1 MTKAQIRKNAF
12 LKSIPIM
19 CSYIFVS
26 MAYGIM
32 MENAGFGWYYSLFVS
47 LTVYTGAFQFVLIT
61 FLSSGASIVT
71 IALTAFLMNSRQTF
85 YSLTFLKD
93 FQKMG
98 RRKLYMIPTM
108 TDETYAVNTT
118 LDYMPEDDKHST
130 MFGVALFSVSPL
142 RTAIVCIVPRV
153 LMGWLTA
160 VIFKAVSS
168 KDKTS
173 FVQYLVASITGP
185 LLNTILFT
193 GTLLLLF
200 NNAPIIIQLKEQ
212 FGSTNVMAFAAAFVG
227 VNGLIEAGVCAVLG
241 TALCKALSVAMK
253 KMKI

>member
-32 MENAGFGWYYSLFVS
+32 MENAGFDWYYSLFVS

-61 FLSSGASIVT
+61 FLSGGASIVT

-98 RRKLYMIPTM
+98 RRKLYMIHTM
-108 TDETYAVNTT
+108 TDETYAVNCT
-118 LDYMPEDDKHST
+118 LDLPEKEKEDT
-130 MFGVALFSVSPL
+130 MF
-142 RTAIVCIVPRV
+142 
-153 LMGWLTA
+153 
-160 VIFKAVSS
+160 
-168 KDKTS
+168 
-173 FVQYLVASITGP
+173 LVAFFSRCYW
-185 LLNTILFT
+185 
-193 GTLLLLF
+193 
-200 NNAPIIIQLKEQ
+200 
-212 FGSTNVMAFAAAFVG
+212 MAG
-227 VNGLIEAGVCAVLG
+227 AVLG
-241 TALCKALSVAMK
+241 GVIGQLLPFDMEGIDFCMTALFVIIFIDQWEKTRKHIPAMTGLGIGILCLVIFGQKSFMLPALLITSGILVIMEKGGKSV
-253 KMKI
+253 

>member
-32 MENAGFGWYYSLFVS
+32 MENAGFCWYYSLFVS

-61 FLSSGASIVT
+61 FLSSGASVVT

-98 RRKLYMIPTM
+98 RRKLYMIHTM
-108 TDETYAVNTT
+108 TDETYAVNCT
-118 LDYMPEDDKHST
+118 LDLPEKEKEDT
-130 MFGVALFSVSPL
+130 MF
-142 RTAIVCIVPRV
+142 
-153 LMGWLTA
+153 
-160 VIFKAVSS
+160 
-168 KDKTS
+168 
-173 FVQYLVASITGP
+173 LVAFFSRCYW
-185 LLNTILFT
+185 
-193 GTLLLLF
+193 
-200 NNAPIIIQLKEQ
+200 
-212 FGSTNVMAFAAAFVG
+212 MAG
-227 VNGLIEAGVCAVLG
+227 AVLG
-241 TALCKALSVAMK
+241 GVLGQLLPFDMEGIDFCMTALFVIIFIDQWEKTRKHIPAVTGLGIGILCLVIFGQKSFMLPALLITSGILVIMEK
-253 KMKI
+253 GGKIV

>member
-26 MAYGIM
+26 MAYGLM
-32 MENAGFGWYYSLFVS
+32 MENAGFGWYYLLFVS

-98 RRKLYMIPTM
+98 RRKLYMIHTM
-108 TDETYAVNTT
+108 TDETYAVNCT
-118 LDYMPEDDKHST
+118 LDLPEKEKEDT
-130 MFGVALFSVSPL
+130 MF
-142 RTAIVCIVPRV
+142 
-153 LMGWLTA
+153 
-160 VIFKAVSS
+160 
-168 KDKTS
+168 
-173 FVQYLVASITGP
+173 LVAFFSRCYW
-185 LLNTILFT
+185 
-193 GTLLLLF
+193 
-200 NNAPIIIQLKEQ
+200 
-212 FGSTNVMAFAAAFVG
+212 MAG
-227 VNGLIEAGVCAVLG
+227 AVLG
-241 TALCKALSVAMK
+241 GVIGQLLPFDMEGIDFCMTALFVIIFIDQWEKTRKHIPAMTGLGIGILCLVIFGQKSFMLPALLITSGILVITEKGGKSV
-253 KMKI
+253 

>member
-1 MTKAQIRKNAF
+1 MTKAESRKNAF

-32 MENAGFGWYYSLFVS
+32 MENAGFDWYYSLLVS

-98 RRKLYMIPTM
+98 RRKLYMIHTM
-108 TDETYAVNTT
+108 TDETYAVNCT
-118 LDYMPEDDKHST
+118 LDLPEKEKEDT
-130 MFGVALFSVSPL
+130 MF
-142 RTAIVCIVPRV
+142 
-153 LMGWLTA
+153 
-160 VIFKAVSS
+160 
-168 KDKTS
+168 
-173 FVQYLVASITGP
+173 LVAFFSRCYW
-185 LLNTILFT
+185 
-193 GTLLLLF
+193 
-200 NNAPIIIQLKEQ
+200 
-212 FGSTNVMAFAAAFVG
+212 MAG
-227 VNGLIEAGVCAVLG
+227 AVLG
-241 TALCKALSVAMK
+241 GVLGQLLPFDMEGIDFCMTALFVIIFIDQWEKTRKHIPAVTGLGIGILCLVIFGQKSFMLPALLITSGILIIMEK
-253 KMKI
+253 GGKIV

>member
-32 MENAGFGWYYSLFVS
+32 MENAGLGWYYSLLIS

-98 RRKLYMIPTM
+98 RRKLYMIHTM
-108 TDETYAVNTT
+108 TDETYAVNCT
-118 LDYMPEDDKHST
+118 LDLPEKEKEDT
-130 MFGVALFSVSPL
+130 MF
-142 RTAIVCIVPRV
+142 
-153 LMGWLTA
+153 
-160 VIFKAVSS
+160 
-168 KDKTS
+168 
-173 FVQYLVASITGP
+173 LVAFFSRCYW
-185 LLNTILFT
+185 
-193 GTLLLLF
+193 
-200 NNAPIIIQLKEQ
+200 
-212 FGSTNVMAFAAAFVG
+212 MAG
-227 VNGLIEAGVCAVLG
+227 AVLG
-241 TALCKALSVAMK
+241 GVLGQLLPFDMEGIDFCMTALFVIIFIDQWEKTRKHIPAVTGLGIGILCLVIFGQKSFMLPALLITSGILIIMEKGGKLV
-253 KMKI
+253 

>member
-32 MENAGFGWYYSLFVS
+32 MENAGFGWYYSLLIS

-61 FLSSGASIVT
+61 FLSSGASLLT

-98 RRKLYMIPTM
+98 KRKLYMIHTM
-108 TDETYAVNTT
+108 TDETYAVNCT
-118 LDYMPEDDKHST
+118 LDLPEKEKEDT
-130 MFGVALFSVSPL
+130 MRSEEHTLN
-142 RTAIVCIVPRV
+142 
-153 LMGWLTA
+153 
-160 VIFKAVSS
+160 SS
-168 KDKTS
+168 H
-173 FVQYLVASITGP
+173 P
-185 LLNTILFT
+185 
-193 GTLLLLF
+193 
-200 NNAPIIIQLKEQ
+200 
-212 FGSTNVMAFAAAFVG
+212 
-227 VNGLIEAGVCAVLG
+227 
-241 TALCKALSVAMK
+241 
-253 KMKI
+253 

>member
-1 MTKAQIRKNAF
+1 MRLVLTALLSALIIVMAFTPIGYLKA
-12 LKSIPIM
+12 
-19 CSYIFVS
+19 
-26 MAYGIM
+26 
-32 MENAGFGWYYSLFVS
+32 
-47 LTVYTGAFQFVLIT
+47 GAIEIT
-61 FLSSGASIVT
+61 FITIPVIIGAV
-71 IALTAFLMNSRQTF
+71 LLGPVGGLFL
-85 YSLTFLKD
+85 
-93 FQKMG
+93 G
-98 RRKLYMIPTM
+98 
-108 TDETYAVNTT
+108 AVFGITSFIQCFG
-118 LDYMPEDDKHST
+118 MST
-130 MFGVALFSVSPL
+130 FGVALFSVCPL

-160 VIFKAVSS
+160 VIFKAISS

-173 FVQYLVASITGP
+173 FVQYLVASIAGP

>member
-1 MTKAQIRKNAF
+1 MSKTSAATSRQKLVRLVLTALLTALIIVMAFTPLGYLKA
-12 LKSIPIM
+12 
-19 CSYIFVS
+19 
-26 MAYGIM
+26 
-32 MENAGFGWYYSLFVS
+32 
-47 LTVYTGAFQFVLIT
+47 GAIEIT
-61 FLSSGASIVT
+61 FITIPVIIGAV
-71 IALTAFLMNSRQTF
+71 LLGPVGGLFL
-85 YSLTFLKD
+85 
-93 FQKMG
+93 G
-98 RRKLYMIPTM
+98 
-108 TDETYAVNTT
+108 AVFGITSFIQCFG
-118 LDYMPEDDKHST
+118 MST
-130 MFGVALFSVSPL
+130 FGVALFSVNPL

-160 VIFKAVSS
+160 VIFKAISS

-173 FVQYLVASITGP
+173 FVQYLVASIAGP

>member
-1 MTKAQIRKNAF
+1 MRLVLTALLTALIIVMAFTPLGYLKA
-12 LKSIPIM
+12 
-19 CSYIFVS
+19 
-26 MAYGIM
+26 
-32 MENAGFGWYYSLFVS
+32 
-47 LTVYTGAFQFVLIT
+47 GAIEIT
-61 FLSSGASIVT
+61 FITIPVIIGAV
-71 IALTAFLMNSRQTF
+71 LLGPVGGLFL
-85 YSLTFLKD
+85 
-93 FQKMG
+93 G
-98 RRKLYMIPTM
+98 
-108 TDETYAVNTT
+108 AVFGITSFIQCFG
-118 LDYMPEDDKHST
+118 MST
-130 MFGVALFSVSPL
+130 FGVALFSVSPL
-142 RTAIVCIVPRV
+142 HTAIVCIVPRV

-173 FVQYLVASITGP
+173 FVQYLVASIAGP

>member
-32 MENAGFGWYYSLFVS
+32 MENAGFDWYYSLLVS

-98 RRKLYMIPTM
+98 RRKLYMIHTM
-108 TDETYAVNTT
+108 TDETYAVNCT
-118 LDYMPEDDKHST
+118 LDLPEKEKEDT
-130 MFGVALFSVSPL
+130 MFLVVFFS
-142 RTAIVCIVPRV
+142 RCY
-153 LMGWLTA
+153 W
-160 VIFKAVSS
+160 
-168 KDKTS
+168 
-173 FVQYLVASITGP
+173 
-185 LLNTILFT
+185 
-193 GTLLLLF
+193 
-200 NNAPIIIQLKEQ
+200 
-212 FGSTNVMAFAAAFVG
+212 MAG
-227 VNGLIEAGVCAVLG
+227 AVLG
-241 TALCKALSVAMK
+241 GVLGQLLPFDMEGIDFCMTALFVIIFIDQWEKTRKHIPAVTGLGIGILCLVIFGQKSFMLPALLITSGILIIMEK
-253 KMKI
+253 GGKIV

>member
-32 MENAGFGWYYSLFVS
+32 MENAGFGWYYSLLVS

-98 RRKLYMIPTM
+98 RRKLYMIHTM
-108 TDETYAVNTT
+108 TDETYAVNCT
-118 LDYMPEDDKHST
+118 LDLPEKEKEDT
-130 MFGVALFSVSPL
+130 MF
-142 RTAIVCIVPRV
+142 
-153 LMGWLTA
+153 
-160 VIFKAVSS
+160 
-168 KDKTS
+168 
-173 FVQYLVASITGP
+173 LVAFFSRCYW
-185 LLNTILFT
+185 
-193 GTLLLLF
+193 
-200 NNAPIIIQLKEQ
+200 
-212 FGSTNVMAFAAAFVG
+212 MAG
-227 VNGLIEAGVCAVLG
+227 AVLG
-241 TALCKALSVAMK
+241 GVIGQLLPFDMEGIDFCMTALFVIIFIDQWEKTRKHIPAMTGLGIGILCLVIFGQKSFMLPALLITSGILVITEKGGKSV
-253 KMKI
+253 

>member
-1 MTKAQIRKNAF
+1 MRLVLTALLTALIIVMAFTPLGYLKA
-12 LKSIPIM
+12 
-19 CSYIFVS
+19 
-26 MAYGIM
+26 
-32 MENAGFGWYYSLFVS
+32 
-47 LTVYTGAFQFVLIT
+47 GAIEIT
-61 FLSSGASIVT
+61 FITIPVIIGAV
-71 IALTAFLMNSRQTF
+71 LLGPVGGLFL
-85 YSLTFLKD
+85 
-93 FQKMG
+93 G
-98 RRKLYMIPTM
+98 
-108 TDETYAVNTT
+108 AVFGITSFIQCFG
-118 LDYMPEDDKHST
+118 MST
-130 MFGVALFSVSPL
+130 FGVALFSVSPL

-153 LMGWLTA
+153 FMGWLTA
-160 VIFKAVSS
+160 AIFKAISS

-173 FVQYLVASITGP
+173 FVQYLVASIAGP

-253 KMKI
+253 KMKF